1 MHVNIDHIYFASVC
15 LSVTKIFFHH
25 HFYNKCNLSGQVTL
39 GQVRSGHVRSDQV
52 RSGQVRSRRV
62 KFSFT
67 YQYPQ
72 KVFNALAL
80 MRQILLNSE
89 YLLLSRWFQNYFD
102 SKIKVFYIQAQAH
115 DLVSNRCHRLFHL
128 KIKRIYQFDHT
139 SILENDVSL

>member
-39 GQVRSGHVRSDQV
+39 GQVRSG
-52 RSGQVRSRRV
+52 QVRSRRV

-67 YQYPQ
+67 YQYLQ

-89 YLLLSRWFQNYFD
+89 YLLLSRWSQNYFD
-102 SKIKVFYIQAQAH
+102 SKIKGFYIQAQAH
-115 DLVSNRCHRLFHL
+115 DLVSNRCHRVFNL
-128 KIKRIYQFDHT
+128 KIKRIYQSDHT
-139 SILENDVSL
+139 SNLENDVSL